1 MFLNYQQAASFLE
14 DVYHVAIPL
23 DVMARLVE
31 KKLKWKNIDRT
42 VNIRPAT
49 DRSKR
54 SVYVRFKSVLSEKA
68 WLNEKKGEAIEAVMF
83 SPFIPLV
90 KDIVFLFLP
99 TLLLVVFWCT
109 VGPGKWIPYLNKVMI
124 LRSSGL
130 LFMCWQRR

>member
-1 MFLNYQQAASFLE
+1 ME
-14 DVYHVAIPL
+14 
-23 DVMARLVE
+23 
-31 KKLKWKNIDRT
+31 NIDRT

>member
-1 MFLNYQQAASFLE
+1 
-14 DVYHVAIPL
+14 
-23 DVMARLVE
+23 MARLVE

-90 KDIVFLFLP
+90 KDIVFLFL
-99 TLLLVVFWCT
+99 LRFSWLFFWCT
-109 VGPGKWIPYLNKVMI
+109 VGPG
-124 LRSSGL
+124 R
-130 LFMCWQRR
+130 FHT

>member
-1 MFLNYQQAASFLE
+1 MM
-14 DVYHVAIPL
+14 
-23 DVMARLVE
+23 MARLVE

-90 KDIVFLFLP
+90 KDIVFFVPSYASLGCF
-99 TLLLVVFWCT
+99 
-109 VGPGKWIPYLNKVMI
+109 
-124 LRSSGL
+124 SGVQL
-130 LFMCWQRR
+130 GQANGFHT